1 MAGSEIYLHIKY
13 ICYMKKI
20 DRPYA
25 LHNLWFNFLLK
36 FLQVSVRQVLSRA
49 TFCKH
54 IMLMLLVT
62 LELK

>member
-1 MAGSEIYLHIKY
+1 
-13 ICYMKKI
+13 MKKI

-62 LELK
+62 L